1 MSSSRWS
8 VAGSGNRSS
17 RAKDKGLPST
27 AGHARSALAALLLI
41 GSAGVASSV
50 GAASSLSLQ
59 KFSDHDSVMTGAAH
73 RYSFYVVNS
82 STDPDD
88 GVVTVTDTFPAGTV
102 GVYAW
107 GAGWNCQTA
116 VQGMTCMRQ
125 NGAGIPP
132 AVPPSLGVASPITVE
147 VLARTQTGV
156 VVNQAQVDSQADS
169 TPNDNTASA
178 SVAVG
183 NTGSPFADLALENAS
198 TGNPT
203 VPEGFAY
210 SYVLTASNES
220 LVDETG
226 LVTINAV
233 LPDPSMTLV
242 DVVGDSGFIC
252 TWQGLEF
259 GVPERLVT
267 CTRQGLADG
276 VEATVTIKVLAGQ
289 PGTSKVRAWVSGTG
303 DPDTSNNISDKSI
316 WVIAST
322 APNLSIASTSDPA
335 FPVPVGRGSPITY
348 TLNVGNLGPGMS
360 VGTITVT
367 DVLPDSV
374 SYVGASGNGWACNE
388 SSGTV
393 TCSRATPIQ
402 FNAPPITVSAV
413 APNTPGTLI
422 NRAFVTSS
430 EGDLEPNNNATE
442 TVTAIENAAPV
453 ADGEAYVTPEG
464 QLLTVSAGEGVLSN
478 DLDGDTD
485 PLTAVRDAV
494 PARGQLTFNADGSF
508 VYEPDP
514 LYNGMDSFTYHATD
528 GVLNS
533 AVMTVTIA
541 VGNVPPTIADQQFT
555 VAEDEFVGTMFGP
568 VAADDDGNIQL
579 LTFAITGGDTGAF
592 AVDET
597 TGDITIMTPLDYET
611 QSSYALDVQV
621 FDGESAAT
629 ATITISVTDV
639 INGPGVEDLAP
650 IAVSDAI
657 QVPPGGTATTLIG
670 GATTLLANDIV
681 LDGDAIHAQSVS
693 IPAHGSLSLNTHGVF
708 SYANDIGDP
717 ATTDS
722 FQYEACDPAGNCTT
736 ATVSI
741 TISHDPMDQLPSA
754 EDDAMTV
761 TSGGTA
767 SILAD
772 GSASVLTNDQDP
784 DGDVLKAGVL
794 MTTAH
799 GTLSLAANGTFSYAN
814 NGNDPAASDSFYYQ
828 ACDPQGACA
837 AAEVTITITP
847 VGGGNTPP
855 VIAPGQTFSVPE
867 DHAPGSVVESVEATD
882 DGLPDPPGAMTFSIT
897 AGNAGNA
904 FAIGVSS
911 GEITVASALDYE
923 TRSGYVLTVMASD
936 GELTTEQPVT
946 IAITDVVGGPG
957 VENAAP
963 IVVDDAIQVAS
974 GGSATVL
981 IGGADSVLANDS
993 DPDGNALHAT
1003 VTAQPGAGTLQF
1015 NADGTFSYTNTTP
1028 GETSDSFEYEA
1039 CDIHEVCT
1047 GGIVTISI
1055 TDGPM
1060 NQLPIALGDAI
1071 EVAPGGAANV
1081 LVGGAN
1087 SVLANDSDP
1096 DGDSLTATA
1105 VSETHHGTL
1114 TLDAA
1119 GTFVY
1124 ANDASDPSP
1133 DDSFLYQACDTHGAC
1148 VAAEVT
1154 ITVSQALP
1162 VINCILPTQVH
1173 EVGDAVSLDLSFLFT
1188 APQGQGLSYGTD
1200 GLPLSVSVNAT
1211 TGLLTGTFATNDDD
1225 GSPYLASLMA
1235 MTVPGGASASEDV
1248 SFVVLPDHEIVLRNG
1263 FDGNTVGQPCQ

>member
-8 VAGSGNRSS
+8 VARGGDRSN
-17 RAKDKGLPST
+17 RAKDKGLPSA

-41 GSAGVASSV
+41 GSVGTASNVA
-50 GAASSLSLQ
+50 AAPSLSLQ
-59 KFSDHDSVMTGAAH
+59 KFSNHDSVMTGAAY

-107 GAGWNCQTA
+107 GAGWTCQTG
-116 VQGMTCMRQ
+116 VLGMTCMRQ

-132 AVPPSLGVASPITVE
+132 AVPPALGVASPITVE

-178 SVAVG
+178 TVAVE

-220 LVDETG
+220 LIDETG
-226 LVTINAV
+226 VVTINAV

-242 DVVGDSGFIC
+242 DVVGDSGFAC

-276 VEATVTIKVLAGQ
+276 IEATVTIKVLAGQ
-289 PGTSKVRAWVSGTG
+289 PGTSNVRAWVSGTG
-303 DPDTSNNISDKSI
+303 DPDTSNNIDDASK
-316 WVIAST
+316 WVIAAT

-335 FPVPVGRGSPITY
+335 FPVPVGRENPITY
-348 TLNVGNLGPGMS
+348 TLNVGNLGPGLS
-360 VGTITVT
+360 VGTVTVT
-367 DVLPDSV
+367 DVLPDGV
-374 SYVGASGNGWACNE
+374 SYVGASGSGWACGE

-393 TCSRATPIQ
+393 TCTRTTPIQ
-402 FNAPPITVSAV
+402 FNAPPITITAI
-413 APNTPGTLI
+413 APDAPGTLT

-430 EGDLEPNNNATE
+430 GGDLEPNNNATE

-478 DLDGDTD
+478 DHDDDAD

-494 PARGQLTFNADGSF
+494 PAHGQLTFNADGSF

-528 GVLNS
+528 GALNS

-541 VGNVPPTIADQQFT
+541 VGNVPPSIADQQFT
-555 VAEDEFVGTMFGP
+555 VAEDEFVGTVFGP
-568 VAADDDGNIQL
+568 VAADDDGNIQP
-579 LTFAITGGDTGAF
+579 LTFTITGGDTGAF
-592 AVDET
+592 AIDAT
-597 TGDITIMTPLDYET
+597 SGDLTITTPLDYET

-681 LDGDAIHAQSVS
+681 LDNDAIHAQSVS

-708 SYANDIGDP
+708 SYINDIGDP

-722 FQYEACDPAGNCTT
+722 FQYEACDPADNCTT

-741 TISHDPMDQLPSA
+741 TVSHDPMDQLPSA
-754 EDDAMTV
+754 EDDTMTV
-761 TSGGTA
+761 ISGGTA
-767 SILAD
+767 TILAD
-772 GSASVLTNDQDP
+772 GSASVLANDQDL

-794 MTTAH
+794 VTATH

-814 NGNDPAASDSFYYQ
+814 NANDPAASDSFYYQ

-837 AAEVTITITP
+837 AAKVTITITP
-847 VGGGNTPP
+847 DGGGNVAP
-855 VIAPGQTFSVPE
+855 VIESNQIYEVAENQLVGTFV
-867 DHAPGSVVESVEATD
+867 AFVIAID
-882 DGLPDPPGAMTFSIT
+882 DGLPDPPSALTYSIT
-897 AGNAGNA
+897 AGNVGNA
-904 FAIGVSS
+904 FAINSVT
-911 GEITVASALDYE
+911 GEITVASTLDYE
-923 TRSGYVLTVMASD
+923 TRSGYVLTIMASD
-936 GELTTEQPVT
+936 GELTTEQAVT
-946 IAITDVVGGPG
+946 IVITDVVGGPG
-957 VENAAP
+957 VENLPP
-963 IVVDDAIQVAS
+963 IVVDDAVQVAPNGTATTLIGGAVS
-974 GGSATVL
+974 VLANDDDLEALHASVVTLPAAGTLLFNDDGTFSYTNTMPAEHSDSFAYEACDTFDLCTGGMVTITITNGPMNQLPIALADAIEVGPGGSANVL
-981 IGGADSVLANDS
+981 VSGADSVLANDS
-993 DPDGNALHAT
+993 DPDL
-1003 VTAQPGAGTLQF
+1003 
-1015 NADGTFSYTNTTP
+1015 
-1028 GETSDSFEYEA
+1028 
-1039 CDIHEVCT
+1039 
-1047 GGIVTISI
+1047 
-1055 TDGPM
+1055 
-1060 NQLPIALGDAI
+1060 DA
-1071 EVAPGGAANV
+1071 
-1081 LVGGAN
+1081 
-1087 SVLANDSDP
+1087 
-1096 DGDSLTATA
+1096 LTASVIST
-1105 VSETHHGTL
+1105 SHHGTL
-1114 TLDAA
+1114 TLDAG

-1133 DDSFLYQACDTHGAC
+1133 DDSFLYEACDTHGASWHPHARC
-1148 VAAEVT
+1148 RRHVRLRERRQRSFAGRQLPLRSVRHARRMRRRRGDDHSQPGAAGHQLHPADAGARSRRRCLARLE
-1154 ITVSQALP
+1154 LP
-1162 VINCILPTQVH
+1162 VH
-1173 EVGDAVSLDLSFLFT
+1173 
-1188 APQGQGLSYGTD
+1188 
-1200 GLPLSVSVNAT
+1200 
-1211 TGLLTGTFATNDDD
+1211 
-1225 GSPYLASLMA
+1225 
-1235 MTVPGGASASEDV
+1235 GAAGAGAE
-1248 SFVVLPDHEIVLRNG
+1248 LRH
-1263 FDGNTVGQPCQ
+1263 